1 MIKID
6 IYICI
11 YCFVTCS
18 SQLIHK
24 RNHITIYT
32 ISRDLRFY
40 KIGFKALKKTI
51 QSANL
56 QKRIKHNNSD

>member
-6 IYICI
+6 IYMYILFCNML
-11 YCFVTCS
+11 FS
-18 SQLIHK
+18 AHK

-40 KIGFKALKKTI
+40 KIGFKALNKKNYTI
-51 QSANL
+51 C
-56 QKRIKHNNSD
+56 